1 MQQTSTNSRISIKD
15 EAQDITFS
23 SCGPNLGYDGWHG
36 NWAPPVSAGICAVEM
51 GKPGMKLFLQVSLS
65 DDTSTNKWRNL
76 SGNSQTYQ
84 SSNRLSTPQTCW
96 LMGVLLWWR
105 AEGPRHICGGATRMM
120 CGSKWSETWLQTTS
134 WDITPA
140 VSLWNTITPGPSHSQ
155 NFGWFLP
162 LGSCHL
168 CTAHQIHEI

>member
-84 SSNRLSTPQTCW
+84 SSNRPCP
-96 LMGVLLWWR
+96 LLKHVDWWECSYD
-105 AEGPRHICGGATRMM
+105 EGPKG
-120 CGSKWSETWLQTTS
+120 Q
-134 WDITPA
+134 DIYVEEQLGWCVEASGQKRGCKPHPEI
-140 VSLWNTITPGPSHSQ
+140 SHQQFPSGTQ
-155 NFGWFLP
+155 
-162 LGSCHL
+162 
-168 CTAHQIHEI
+168 